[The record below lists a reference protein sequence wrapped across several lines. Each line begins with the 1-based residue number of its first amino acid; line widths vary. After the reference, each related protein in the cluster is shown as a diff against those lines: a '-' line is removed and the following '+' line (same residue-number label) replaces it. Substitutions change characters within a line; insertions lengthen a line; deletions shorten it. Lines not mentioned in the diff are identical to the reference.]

1 MLVDAARS
9 RLRDKRGGG
18 VATLPLDDV
27 DAASDTPDEL
37 VLQIDDALDKLGE
50 LDERL
55 AQVVECRFFAGYDEE
70 ETAQALDIT
79 SRTVRRDWVK
89 AKAWL
94 YSKLN
99 PE

>member
-1 MLVDAARS
+1 
-9 RLRDKRGGG
+9 GG
-18 VATLPLDDV
+18 VAALPLDDI
-27 DAASDTPDEL
+27 DAASDTPDDL
-37 VLQIDDALDKLGE
+37 VLQINEALEKLGQ
-50 LDERL
+50 LDERM

-70 ETAQALDIT
+70 ETAQALDVT